1 MDGSVVI
8 DVRNSF
14 GAALI
19 GLLISTVLFGV
30 TIAQTWIYFWHH
42 GNKDPKGL
50 KFLVAFVTVMDT
62 LHTITCAFM
71 IYWCLILNF
80 GNLESLS
87 SSVWVGAFETQADI
101 SGFCT
106 SAVVLFYARRIYVLS
121 KSIFLSMLIVA
132 FVLYG
137 YAIAIYLFVKNFDN
151 YKHMS
156 QRLQQSLARTE
167 TIGLWMYVVV
177 DTLVAAIMCWFLYRK
192 KTGFARTDS
201 IIMTLMAYTINTGL
215 MSCLLGVAM
224 SVSFVVAPSTMFS
237 LAFFIVSSKCYVS
250 SLLAMLNSRDY
261 IRGRSTADHPDDSFA
276 MSSIRIDTPRE
287 AHSVSVTMHRST
299 ALDFA
304 PSKSDH
310 NVGPVFEVP
319 KLDIISQC
327 PSQASDVG
335 SLHDHGA
342 T

>member
-1 MDGSVVI
+1 MAGSAVV

-14 GAALI
+14 GAAFI

-30 TIAQTWIYFWHH
+30 TIAQTWIYFWHY
-42 GNKDPKGL
+42 GKKDPKAL
-50 KFLVAFVTVMDT
+50 KFLIAFVTVMDT

-71 IYWCLILNF
+71 IYWCLVPNF

-87 SSVWVGAFETQADI
+87 GRVWVGALETQANI

-106 SAVVLFYARRIYVLS
+106 SAVIFYYARRIYILS
-121 KSIFLSMLIVA
+121 KSIFLSMVIVVI
-132 FVLYG
+132 VLCG
-137 YAIAIYLFVKNFDN
+137 DAIAIYLFVQNFGN
-151 YKHMS
+151 KYMS

-177 DTLVAAIMCWFLYRK
+177 DALVAAMMCWFLYHK
-192 KTGFARTDS
+192 KTGIARTDS
-201 IIMTLMAYTINTGL
+201 MIMTLMAYTINTGL
-215 MSCLLGVAM
+215 MSCLLGTAM

-237 LAFFIVSSKCYVS
+237 LAFFVVSSKCYVC

-261 IRGRSTADHPDDSFA
+261 IRDRSTADHPDDSLTL
-276 MSSIRIDTPRE
+276 SSIRIDAPRE
-287 AHSVSVTMHRST
+287 AHGVSVTMHRST

-310 NVGPVFEVP
+310 NIGPAFEVP
-319 KLDIISQC
+319 KPDITSQC

-335 SLHDHGA
+335 SSHDHGA